1 MDHNFLV
8 NLLDKPIV
16 AALIGIVV
24 GSCLILFGAWL
35 KSLLQMKI
43 KRGNELQDYLQ
54 FIYYFSVELY
64 ELYLRAWNSS
74 NGILVG
80 IVVLFKRCPQES
92 REEIWYIYNVLMKA
106 EFDTF
111 DGVRAL
117 ISSKQR
123 EFLAKCELKLSKEL
137 VLQISDLLK
146 QCYIKW
152 IIVAQNIGSLRSNFI
167 EAALGTEGPNHT
179 SLVGDCL
186 KKVNRVLIEANSD
199 LNHEVESSFAK
210 IRNLIHQEIE
220 KRR

>member
-1 MDHNFLV
+1 MDSIFLNEILNRPV
-8 NLLDKPIV
+8 V
-16 AALIGIVV
+16 AIVV
-24 GSCLILFGAWL
+24 GIFSGGFLVLLGSWL
-35 KSLLQMKI
+35 KYLLQMKL
-43 KRGNELQDYLQ
+43 KKGYELQDYLQ

-92 REEIWYIYNVLMKA
+92 KEEIWYIYNVLMKA

-111 DGVRAL
+111 DSVRAL

-123 EFLAKCELKLSKEL
+123 EFLAKCELKLKPNL

-152 IIVAQNIGSLRSNFI
+152 VIVAQNIGNLRSKFI
-167 EAALGTEGPNHT
+167 EAAMTDGYEHT
-179 SLVGDCL
+179 TLVDDCL

-210 IRNLIHQEIE
+210 IRTLIHQEI
-220 KRR
+220 KQR